1 MSRIS
6 SLTDTIGLSSP
17 HSCCGPIGAGSA
29 GAPEPDGGAADF
41 EDEQAGIQ
49 AEITR
54 TRQDAQAILALV
66 PMPPFTPTPIT
77 SSIVSKNSGL
87 TACARATRERS
98 GSSASP

>member
-29 GAPEPDGGAADF
+29 GAPDEDGGAADF

-49 AEITR
+49 TEMTR

-66 PMPPFTPTPIT
+66 PVPPFTRTPIT
-77 SSIVSKNSGL
+77 SRPSPDPAAAS
-87 TACARATRERS
+87 AADCRDRAARPSR
-98 GSSASP
+98 AS